1 MTQLLSLTMKE
12 VARYGIIQ
20 KLINKDINGSE
31 ASKQLGLSVRQVRRL
46 KHKVK
51 EQGIQGIRHGARG
64 NPGNHRA
71 DQKTE
76 AAALHHVKNLYL
88 DFGPTL
94 AAEKLKEIHAI
105 NFSIEKVRQLMIKE
119 NIWTPR
125 KRKQNK
131 EYRSWRPR
139 KDSYGEMQ
147 QFDGSYHKWFEDRA
161 GEECLLAAIDDA
173 TGKITKAEFA
183 DNESVVSVFS
193 FWRSYIAQNGKPLTL
208 YLDKYSTYK
217 INHASAVDNGEL
229 LTQFERACED
239 LGIKLITAN
248 SPQAKGRIERLFDT
262 LQDRLVKEMRL
273 RNISDRKTAN
283 KFLREEFIPWFN
295 KKFGVAPAK
304 RNDLHREAGGEEQ
317 KKLDS
322 IFSIQSH
329 RTINNDFTLRFK
341 NEWFQL
347 GEIQPCLVRKG
358 ETTIVEERLDGSIYF
373 KLKENYLNYVK
384 LKERPKKLEVKVAAL
399 TRTKSSWKPP
409 ENHPWRKPMLFGKNA
424 ALI

>member
-1 MTQLLSLTMKE
+1 MAELLSLTMKE
-12 VARYGIIQ
+12 VTRYGIVQ
-20 KLINKDINGSE
+20 KLINGEINGSV
-31 ASKQLGLSVRQVRRL
+31 AGKQLNLSTRQVRRL
-46 KHKVK
+46 KRKVK
-51 EQGIQGIRHGARG
+51 EKGAAGIRHGGRG
-64 NPGNHRA
+64 RPSNH
-71 DQKTE
+71 KTDSKIE
-76 AAALHHVKNLYL
+76 AAALGHIKNLYL

-94 AAEKLKEIHAI
+94 AAEKLKEIHNI
-105 NFSIEKVRQLMIKE
+105 NFSIEKIRQLMIKE
-119 NIWTPR
+119 NIWASK

-139 KDSYGEMQ
+139 KDNYGEMQ

-183 DNESVVSVFS
+183 DNEGVVSVFS
-193 FWRSYIAQNGKPLTL
+193 FWRGYINDHGKPISI

-217 INHASAVDNGEL
+217 INHASAVDNEEL
-229 LTQFERACED
+229 LTQFERACKD
-239 LGIKLITAN
+239 LDMKLITAN

-273 RNISDRKTAN
+273 RNISDRETAN

-295 KKFGVAPAK
+295 KKFGVAPTK
-304 RNDLHREAGGEEQ
+304 KSDLHREVGGEER
-317 KKLDS
+317 KKLSS

-341 NEWFQL
+341 NMWFQL

-358 ETTIVEERLDGSIYF
+358 DGVLVEERLDGSIHF
-373 KLKENYLNYVK
+373 KLKEKYLNYVK
-384 LKERPKKLEVKVAAL
+384 LGERPKKVEVKVAAL
-399 TRTKSSWKPP
+399 TRIRSSWRPP
-409 ENHPWRKPMLFGKNA
+409 ENHPWRKPISFGKNA
-424 ALI
+424 ASI